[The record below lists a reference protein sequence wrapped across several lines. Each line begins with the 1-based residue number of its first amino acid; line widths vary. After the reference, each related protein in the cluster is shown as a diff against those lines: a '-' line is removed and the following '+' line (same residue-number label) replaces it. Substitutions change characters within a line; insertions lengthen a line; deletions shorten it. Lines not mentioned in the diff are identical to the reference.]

1 MTSFLGEVVDIAQ
14 SGLSCEKALAFISDD
29 AFGGMSV
36 FLGRVRAANLGRVVT
51 GIHYDMFDPL
61 TLRTFETAAEQAKR
75 EFGPAMKVYVAHA
88 KGQLKV
94 GELAVIVAVGTPHRD
109 EAFRACRL
117 VIEYV
122 KHQAPIWKQEHYID
136 GSSIWS
142 EGCTLCPSSEHN
154 HPAATHHHHGHDHAH
169 THDK

>member
-1 MTSFLGEVVDIAQ
+1 MAVFTCCEVIDFAQ
-14 SGLSCEKALAFISDD
+14 ATLSTEKALGFVSDD
-29 AFGGMSV
+29 AFGGINMFV
-36 FLGRVRAANLGRVVT
+36 GRVRSANFGRVVT

-61 TLRTFETAAEQAKR
+61 TLRTFAAAAEQAQR
-75 EFGPAMKVYVAHA
+75 EFGPAIKVYVGHA

-94 GELAVIVAVGTPHRD
+94 GDLAVIVAVGTPHRD

-117 VIEYV
+117 VIEIV

-142 EGCTLCPSSEHN
+142 EGCTLCPSPAPTDELPHAHS
-154 HPAATHHHHGHDHAH
+154 HPHDHAKH
-169 THDK
+169 R